1 MPTCIRFY
9 CTLLLLIFSYTATA
23 AENKADICSPRY
35 ASSLKPQ
42 ALLDALIEPINEA
55 IAQLDNANI
64 QFASPSLASGA
75 INYVTITP
83 DFADDLNS
91 VCILGY
97 FQIHQSSRAPLQI
110 DHIEKVKI
118 PNPSNPEELISATRI
133 YFNTPSRNEFYPQTV
148 SDSVWEMWNRHQSVD
163 LKIAAFK
170 YQDNQRVENYFG
182 HVLDIQIS
190 SRQSSTVA
198 ALLFALFCYLFAAFA
213 IPHPT
218 DAAHLK
224 QSRWRRTLRKLAPW
238 QIAQVGGKANLAQL
252 QMMVFSLI
260 VTTLL
265 FYQWLRTGIL
275 QEISTDLLYLIGIS
289 ATGAGGSQITDTI
302 KKNLEESSYEFAQK
316 IGWFSAP
323 LAGNSD
329 AVSMGSLLI
338 TNKRFDM
345 FKFQMLVFTL
355 VIAFYVTASGANE
368 LANIKI
374 SPTLLSLMGMS
385 QGAYMVGKAS
395 SDTLGPLHDQL
406 NSMRFIQQQFLSS
419 THPEIKKILIRRYA
433 ITAQEAADM
442 FTNLFARDIPKD
454 MLALSVHLH
463 LMSQKNAADAA
474 AQTS

>member
-1 MPTCIRFY
+1 MKPTAIRIYFI
-9 CTLLLLIFSYTATA
+9 LLLLSFSHIATGD
-23 AENKADICSPRY
+23 ENKADICSPRY

-97 FQIHQSSRAPLQI
+97 FQIHQNSRAPLQI

-118 PNPSNPEELISATRI
+118 PNPSNVEELISATRI
-133 YFNTPSRNEFYPQTV
+133 YFNTPSRNEFYPHTV

-163 LKIAAFK
+163 LKIAAFR
-170 YQDNQRVENYFG
+170 YQDNQRVQTYFG
-182 HVLDIQIS
+182 HTLDTQIS
-190 SRQSSTVA
+190 SRHSSTAA
-198 ALLFALFCYLFAAFA
+198 ALLFACICYLIAAFA
-213 IPHPT
+213 IPPAEHPERLPSS
-218 DAAHLK
+218 AWK
-224 QSRWRRTLRKLAPW
+224 RSIRKLAPW
-238 QIAQVGGKANLAQL
+238 QIAQMGGKASLSQL
-252 QMMVFSLI
+252 QLMVFTLI

-302 KKNLEESSYEFAQK
+302 KKNLHESSYDFAKK

-323 LAGNSD
+323 LAGNND
-329 AVSMGSLLI
+329 AVKMSSLLI

-345 FKFQMLVFTL
+345 FKFQMLVFTI

-395 SDTLGPLHDQL
+395 SDSLGPLHDQL
-406 NSMRFIQQQFLSS
+406 SSMRIIQQQFLNSH
-419 THPEIKKILIRRYA
+419 HPEIKKMLIRRYA
-433 ITAQEAADM
+433 TTAQEAADM
-442 FTNLFARDIPKD
+442 FSNLFARDIPKD

-463 LMSQKNAADAA
+463 LMSQK
-474 AQTS
+474 TEV